1 MSRAA
6 STQPIQPLATSQ
18 SVGDRSEKVIVEQ
31 WNAEGS
37 NKKARIVGK
46 YEGWEV
52 NQTTWRY
59 VEENLKNEISLSFY
73 SDFDVTIVQVVV
85 LHPII
90 DLSGVDPRKV
100 TVDGKIV
107 DEE

>member
-6 STQPIQPLATSQ
+6 STQPIQPLATSR

-52 NQTTWRY
+52 NQVCRG
-59 VEENLKNEISLSFY
+59 VEGYLGKVATLVSLMSFKTQESLGEKSKKDQKIKNLE
-73 SDFDVTIVQVVV
+73 
-85 LHPII
+85 
-90 DLSGVDPRKV
+90 
-100 TVDGKIV
+100 
-107 DEE
+107 

>member
-1 MSRAA
+1 M
-6 STQPIQPLATSQ
+6 IQKQ
-18 SVGDRSEKVIVEQ
+18 SK
-31 WNAEGS
+31 
-37 NKKARIVGK
+37 
-46 YEGWEV
+46 
-52 NQTTWRY
+52 TTWRY

-100 TVDGKIV
+100 AADGKIV